1 MEKPE
6 HFGKRLR
13 ELCIR
18 QNLAQLQLA
27 EELTVL
33 NPHTNIVFLT
43 GRPEYTGEALNL
55 YCN

>member
-33 NPHTNIVFLT
+33 NPHANIVFLT

-55 YCN
+55 HCN